1 MPLFAPP
8 RGHAPM
14 HRRDRRALQ
23 VVGALAALLLV
34 TGLVVRGSIGLYS
47 GGGSGIV
54 EVDPETG
61 AIVGGGVQLIPTGS
75 VPLFDGVELTPGED
89 ASACLGIE
97 HRGEVSLTS
106 VHLQLPLVEGP
117 DELLRAVE
125 VQLERGTGVG
135 AGCEGFVAEDAT
147 TGTLQELRDGATGW
161 SSWAPHDGDRA
172 VYRVTLSLPDGAP
185 AELQGARGAVGFRW
199 VATAEPT
206 GTDLFS
212 RALMLLAEVARDAL
226 LPLLLLIVVAVL
238 FLGIQD
244 RIDRRDPKLALA
256 AVIEEPEPF
265 LAANDLSS
273 RYADRPST
281 SRTLTSTG
289 GGR

>member
-1 MPLFAPP
+1 MAPFAPS

-34 TGLVVRGSIGLYS
+34 TGLIVRGSIGLY
-47 GGGSGIV
+47 GGGGGIV

-61 AIVGGGVQLIPTGS
+61 AVLGGGVQLIPTRS
-75 VPLFDGVELTPGED
+75 VPLFDDVELAPGED

-97 HRGEVSLTS
+97 HRSEVPLTS
-106 VHLQLPLVEGP
+106 VLLQLPLVEGP

-125 VQLERGTGVG
+125 VQLERGTGTG
-135 AGCEGFVAEDAT
+135 DGCEGFVAEDAT
-147 TGTLQELRDGATGW
+147 SATLEELRDDAPGW
-161 SSWAPHDGDRA
+161 SSWAPLDGDRA
-172 VYRVTLSLPDGAP
+172 VYRVTLSLPDGVP
-185 AELQGARGAVGFRW
+185 AELQGAAGTADFRW

-206 GTDLFS
+206 GTDLLS

-265 LAANDLSS
+265 LAPNDLSS
-273 RYADRPST
+273 RYAERSGTP
-281 SRTLTSTG
+281 RTLTTTG
-289 GGR
+289 GRR